1 MSVTQMAV
9 DSVDID
15 GGGDC
20 GDVLKVEVYCCAEV
34 A

>member
-1 MSVTQMAV
+1 MAV
-9 DSVDID
+9 DPVDID
-15 GGGDC
+15 DGGDC